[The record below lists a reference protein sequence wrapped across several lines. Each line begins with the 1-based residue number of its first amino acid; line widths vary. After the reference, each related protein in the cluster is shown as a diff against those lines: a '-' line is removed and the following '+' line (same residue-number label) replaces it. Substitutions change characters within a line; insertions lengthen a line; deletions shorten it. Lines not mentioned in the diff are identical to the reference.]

1 MAGVGR
7 PKGLPKTGGRQKGTK
22 DKKIA
27 EKEAQIAASGLTP
40 LEYMLGIMRD
50 ANNDQPVRLDAAK
63 SAAPYC
69 HQKLISTQSTVNATV
84 KIEDI
89 LRNVILRDSS

>member
-1 MAGVGR
+1 MAGGK
-7 PKGLPKTGGRQKGTK
+7 PKGLPKSGGRVAGTK
-22 DKKIA
+22 NKKLE

-50 ANNDQPVRLDAAK
+50 EGNDKPVRLDAAK

-69 HQKLISTQSTVNATV
+69 HQKLISTQSTVTATV